1 MDGKTICPH
10 RLIRSGRLDGLTEED
25 MRILLDEYDVKT
37 VVDFRTDSERE
48 ETPDPDLENVTIL
61 LHSILDA
68 REMGAL
74 HSHKFADLKT
84 HSAFVDAMH
93 AGLIDP
99 DEFFGIF
106 YRGLISSPHAIENFR
121 AFFETLLKQETG
133 AVLWHCTAG
142 KDRTGIATVL
152 LLFALGVSQE
162 DILYDYLI
170 TNTFLKFYVHHTDQ
184 PKLEGNVIPMRK
196 RRGVQES
203 YFVTALAAI
212 NDNFGSMKQYLEQQM
227 GLTPQKIDQLK
238 ALYLR

>member
-1 MDGKTICPH
+1 MQKTQRIPLQGVQNTRDLGGLRTMDGKTICPH

-48 ETPDPDLENVTIL
+48 ETPNPDLENVTIL

-68 REMGAL
+68 REMGAM

-142 KDRTGIATVL
+142 QGQNGHCNGAAAVCSWR
-152 LLFALGVSQE
+152 FAGGYPV
-162 DILYDYLI
+162 
-170 TNTFLKFYVHHTDQ
+170 
-184 PKLEGNVIPMRK
+184 
-196 RRGVQES
+196 
-203 YFVTALAAI
+203 
-212 NDNFGSMKQYLEQQM
+212 
-227 GLTPQKIDQLK
+227 
-238 ALYLR
+238 